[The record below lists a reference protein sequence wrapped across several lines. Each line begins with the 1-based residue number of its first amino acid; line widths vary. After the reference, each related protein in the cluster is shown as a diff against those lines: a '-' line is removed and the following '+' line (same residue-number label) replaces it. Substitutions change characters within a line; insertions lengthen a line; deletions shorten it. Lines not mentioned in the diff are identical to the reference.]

1 MQAACEK
8 NATRKVV
15 IKVGLISIWGL
26 HTKSK
31 RADALFC
38 GVHSVYVYVC
48 VSEFSWDII
57 DG

>member
-1 MQAACEK
+1 MM
-8 NATRKVV
+8 
-15 IKVGLISIWGL
+15 KVGLISIWGL

-48 VSEFSWDII
+48 
-57 DG
+57 